1 MIISNF
7 KWKTF
12 SHPLTRLSF
21 LSNKI
26 TFRPAGEAFGKCSKS
41 SLCWWRGERE
51 IIPSCWSIPSTILIK
66 LSSSLFL
73 LLLAVVLLI
82 HLWSFRYTP
91 GDQCEIY
98 SGHWADT
105 FVQKNRK
112 KSNITPRENGEKRDS
127 EKRRLNNL
135 FEVALVMGE
144 HWTEWWEHDERLFG
158 GQPTHTHGQI
168 ESRSVDNKLRL
179 KSEALNVFRS
189 IASC

>member
-1 MIISNF
+1 MKRKRRVHKMIISNF

-41 SLCWWRGERE
+41 SLCRWRDERE

-127 EKRRLNNL
+127 EEGKK
-135 FEVALVMGE
+135 
-144 HWTEWWEHDERLFG
+144 G
-158 GQPTHTHGQI
+158 GSTI
-168 ESRSVDNKLRL
+168 SLRL
-179 KSEALNVFRS
+179 LSWWVNIEPNDENMMRGFSEGSQHIHMGRERES
-189 IASC
+189 KCRQ